1 LAISPIT
8 RPNTI
13 HDRIA
18 IVNPPLLAERRLM
31 QSAIHPNSLQLCQ
44 LRIGSGEV

>member
-1 LAISPIT
+1 MIPIT

-18 IVNPPLLAERRLM
+18 IVNPPLFLLSTDQCKAATIPYARAGDPDR
-31 QSAIHPNSLQLCQ
+31 C
-44 LRIGSGEV
+44 RD